1 MKKTTSM
8 LLEANFD
15 INQIGETLEW
25 SFSRKDGHGNPV
37 KGRYAGSIYFTMG
50 EEVQIRVRAGGYE
63 KFESFKVLDCT
74 LITRP
79 QIVAIV
85 PGSLA
90 TYAKP
95 SPFQGAPGACVEVD
109 PAEFETGHF
118 VESEQDGRKYHT
130 IAQKWRKHLTVAEST
145 GRWEISFILTVE
157 ITRQSGER
165 QLRVFVF
172 DPEGEVGAGLN
183 PPNMCETDDL
193 VACQVMPEGEVGAGL
208 NPPNMRDP
216 GEGLAC

>member
-1 MKKTTSM
+1 MKKPTSM

-25 SFSRKDGHGNPV
+25 SFSRRDGHGNPV

-50 EEVQIRVRAGGYE
+50 EEVKIRVRAGGYE

-79 QIVAIV
+79 QIVSIV

-95 SPFQGAPGACVEVD
+95 SPFQDTVGACVEVD
-109 PAEFETGHF
+109 PAEFESGHAA
-118 VESEQDGRKYHT
+118 ESEQDGRKYHT
-130 IAQKWRKHLTVAEST
+130 ISQKWKKHLTVAEST
-145 GRWEISFILTVE
+145 GRWEIAFVLTVE

-165 QLRVFVF
+165 QQRVFVF

-183 PPNMCETDDL
+183 PPQMCDTDDL
-193 VACQVMPEGEVGAGL
+193 VACQLMPEGEVGAGL
-208 NPPNMRDP
+208 NPPSMHNLGDS
-216 GEGLAC
+216 LA